1 MQQVIGTS
9 VAFLVA
15 HLSRQQRA
23 RLLLAERTPAHDA
36 AQSDRKRRRNYN
48 HGIAVAIGTDLEQK
62 RNIQQARPDTAPSH
76 TAEKSP
82 SRLSHKRMHD
92 GLKRG
97 NLVGGADDSTTKR
110 LTVDRAIPDGL
121 GPESG
126 NFRYRGPAFRLK
138 GMNDKIRIENG
149 PARTAEKTCNRAL
162 ACSHSASETQNAH
175 DQSIVSISLSR
186 KVSST

>member
-15 HLSRQQRA
+15 HLSRQERA
-23 RLLLAERTPAHDA
+23 RLLLAERAPAHDA
-36 AQSDRKRRRNYN
+36 AQSDRKRRRYHN
-48 HGIAVAIGTDLEQK
+48 HGVAVAIRTGLEQE

-76 TAEKSP
+76 TAEKSA

-92 GLKRG
+92 SLKRS
-97 NLVGGADDSTTKR
+97 NLVGGTDDSATKR
-110 LTVDRAIPDGL
+110 HTVDRAIPDSL

-138 GMNDKIRIENG
+138 GMDGKIRIENG
-149 PARTAEKTCNRAL
+149 PARSAEKTRNRAF
-162 ACSHSASETQNAH
+162 ARSHSACEPQNAH
-175 DQSIVSISLSR
+175 GQSIVSISLALRLSF
-186 KVSST
+186 T